1 MLHTDLRPKTLD
13 EVLGNRETIKSIKSI
28 IEKEDRPHCYMFHG
42 KSGTGKT
49 SLIRIL
55 ASMLG
60 ASELDIHEY
69 NIADTRGIDDARE
82 IIQQM
87 NYQPFG
93 ESSVIILDE
102 CFPARTLVH
111 TSDGRKSISSICEE
125 KYNGTVLSYN
135 VKTQQYEYNKVVNWI
150 KKIVNR
156 KLLVFEGSNYI
167 LRMTDNHKI
176 YDEYFNLKQAKEF
189 SIGDKMIVADKKIT
203 GCGTVPILSKIQ
215 KEILFGIMMGDGNI
229 TRTKN
234 LARVRL
240 INSEKQKEY
249 LDYKR
254 KIFSNIIDDSISY
267 VEIKS
272 GYCDN
277 KIYSIATRST
287 EELLDFYNMF
297 YPMGIK
303 KIPNDMSLFSWASL
317 AFLVMDDGS
326 LNTKSGCYTLSTH
339 AFTKEDNIKFIKF
352 LHSKFGIVGKLTHD
366 KRCDKYYINIDKKSS
381 SLIAENI
388 NKYMLKSMEYK
399 LPKQC
404 RLDKYIFSVGNVP
417 NYGLLEVK
425 KIYYEEPESPY
436 VYNIEVENNH
446 NYFVN
451 SGFLVGNCHQ
461 STRAFQEALLKPT
474 EDIPKHAYVFIAT
487 TEPNK
492 IIPTLRR
499 RFMQFETQPVD
510 SDELFM
516 YLVSI
521 AKKYDVKLTKD
532 VVDSLIEQSYGSV
545 ATALVLLEK
554 IMYLNKDEQ
563 LSVLD
568 ASKNNARSI
577 IDLCQALLYGK
588 SWSSIIPIVSELDEN
603 PEGYRRIIMNYMMK
617 VLLNPKSGKNHLQ
630 AANIINI
637 FSEFVD
643 TKEQFVLCCYNCTI
657 V

>member
-13 EVLGNRETIKSIKSI
+13 EVLGNHETIKSLKAI

-93 ESSVIILDE
+93 DATVIIMDE
-102 CFPARTLVH
+102 
-111 TSDGRKSISSICEE
+111 
-125 KYNGTVLSYN
+125 
-135 VKTQQYEYNKVVNWI
+135 
-150 KKIVNR
+150 
-156 KLLVFEGSNYI
+156 
-167 LRMTDNHKI
+167 
-176 YDEYFNLKQAKEF
+176 
-189 SIGDKMIVADKKIT
+189 
-203 GCGTVPILSKIQ
+203 
-215 KEILFGIMMGDGNI
+215 
-229 TRTKN
+229 
-234 LARVRL
+234 
-240 INSEKQKEY
+240 
-249 LDYKR
+249 
-254 KIFSNIIDDSISY
+254 
-267 VEIKS
+267 
-272 GYCDN
+272 
-277 KIYSIATRST
+277 
-287 EELLDFYNMF
+287 
-297 YPMGIK
+297 
-303 KIPNDMSLFSWASL
+303 
-317 AFLVMDDGS
+317 
-326 LNTKSGCYTLSTH
+326 
-339 AFTKEDNIKFIKF
+339 
-352 LHSKFGIVGKLTHD
+352 
-366 KRCDKYYINIDKKSS
+366 
-381 SLIAENI
+381 
-388 NKYMLKSMEYK
+388 
-399 LPKQC
+399 
-404 RLDKYIFSVGNVP
+404 
-417 NYGLLEVK
+417 
-425 KIYYEEPESPY
+425 
-436 VYNIEVENNH
+436 
-446 NYFVN
+446 
-451 SGFLVGNCHQ
+451 CHQ

-499 RFMQFETQPVD
+499 RFMQFETKPVE
-510 SDELFM
+510 SDEMFM

-521 AKKYDVKLTKD
+521 AKKYSVKLTKD

-568 ASKNNARSI
+568 ASKNNAKSI
-577 IDLCQALLYGK
+577 INLCQALLYGK